1 MDVSPELTTADNV
14 TPAADSALAYW
25 TGNDGA
31 WWYAQLT
38 GSRNLPFSFWLLQAA
53 GLLVLGLITWAV
65 SSFWQRHMDDRV
77 GWAVDRYLDATEI
90 LSRPLD
96 RAVRWASPRIASVI
110 HRRLPEQLQS
120 AEAQWRLIFLG
131 VCVLSIWLMALQHAS
146 NAFGAALSKGLHR
159 TELPTLA
166 LGAARVRWGCARVRP
181 EDGVLS
187 QWLASLPLEASSW
200 LLEPE
205 VQRAWADD
213 APRWRAAAAH
223 ACREG
228 SAPWELGRALLWP
241 HRLRPAAAAADDR
254 RASSKETS
262 AAAGDAAAAE
272 AAAADAAAADARAVD
287 GVLYAARHVR
297 MMLVSAP
304 LQAGAAL
311 ASWHLWGL
319 YGASVTVVLGTFCP
333 TLLAHSTLLTTD
345 APAALLLNAT
355 LWALWTAMHATSA
368 SVYVLCALA
377 FSILLGLLLCCGPL
391 AAGVAPAIGCMLVAR
406 ALGALCSGVAMA
418 RRLTDETNSLGAG
431 QAARRL
437 GRRLASW
444 LVSVSWR
451 AALLLAVLVPWATGA
466 VVTTLHG
473 QVKRRPEHLDAPSP
487 DAENA
492 EIWARAMRRL
502 HLAAGNSAADKP
514 ATSTPATASKPRK
527 RGGKRHE
534 SEGTPMAFDSAST
547 ASSAP
552 RATAQPSS
560 IATLL
565 VSLADA
571 LGSSTLL
578 SPLLLSLATHHAAAI
593 VELAGSGCGSGCGR
607 GPAPSRGEWGLPPDA
622 IGAVVGAHTS
632 TAYLS
637 GRFAMRSE
645 LFGASHRRLLHA
657 GSVTG
662 SPEAVNEAVKSSSSF
677 FGALADAAFA
687 DAAFSD
693 ATDADDAFA
702 DAAATDA
709 AFADA
714 DALAHFHLT
723 AALLKTPPILFYFGL
738 LLLLAALRRPVAVL
752 LDASGLAERIRTAD
766 VRVWVR
772 RQYST
777 LVVRSEWQH
786 KVDAAFT
793 GLIQR
798 RREVMQKR
806 MEERRNER
814 RHRRTTAGDGEHGS
828 NSTGD
833 EGAVLGDEGGSSE
846 GAGSST
852 AEPEE
857 DEWSLF
863 THEWTLRAWAARSLW
878 LVYRT
883 APCWAIGA
891 SYLMVL
897 GTGKCHS
904 NCHSDCHS
912 DCLPNCRPTP
922 SGHRRPSRYRPSP
935 PCRRLPSCLHSAGR
949 VGNARDRRATTPF
962 HTARPA
968 RPRRAARAHS
978 HFGEPRHASRL
989 RDLLWADCGEQGTWT
1004 LPSARRLVRRRAGCS

>member
-1 MDVSPELTTADNV
+1 MVLLKTPSWALFMDVSPELA

-38 GSRNLPFSFWLLQAA
+38 GSRNLPLSFWLLQAA

-77 GWAVDRYLDATEI
+77 GWAVDRYLDATEL

-96 RAVRWASPRIASVI
+96 RAVRWASPRIASAI
-110 HRRLPEQLQS
+110 HRRLPEHLQS

-146 NAFGAALSKGLHR
+146 NAFGAAVSKGLHR

-241 HRLRPAAAAADDR
+241 HRLRPAAAAAADR
-254 RASSKETS
+254 RASSEETS
-262 AAAGDAAAAE
+262 AAAAAD

-287 GVLYAARHVR
+287 GVLHAARHVR

-304 LQAGAAL
+304 LQAGAAF

-333 TLLAHSTLLTTD
+333 TLLAHSTLLTSD
-345 APAALLLNAT
+345 APAALLLHAS
-355 LWALWTAMHATSA
+355 LWALWTATHATSA

-377 FSILLGLLLCCGPL
+377 FSVLLGLLLCCGPL
-391 AAGVAPAIGCMLVAR
+391 AAGIAPAIGCMLVAR
-406 ALGALCSGVAMA
+406 ALGALCSGVALA
-418 RRLTDETNSLGAG
+418 PRLTDETKSLGAG
-431 QAARRL
+431 EAARRL

-466 VVTTLHG
+466 VVTTMHG
-473 QVKRRPEHLDAPSP
+473 QAKRRTEHPDAPSP
-487 DAENA
+487 DAEIA

-502 HLAAGNSAADKP
+502 HLAAGDSAANKP

-527 RGGKRHE
+527 GGGKRHE
-534 SEGTPMAFDSAST
+534 SGGTPSAFDSAT
-547 ASSAP
+547 TPSSAP
-552 RATAQPSS
+552 KATKQPSS

-565 VSLADA
+565 VSLAEA
-571 LGSSTLL
+571 LDSTTLL

-593 VELAGSGCGSGCGR
+593 VELAGSGAGSGGGSGGGS
-607 GPAPSRGEWGLPPDA
+607 GPAASRGEWGLPPDA

-645 LFGASHRRLLHA
+645 LFGASHRRMLHD
-657 GSVTG
+657 GSG
-662 SPEAVNEAVKSSSSF
+662 NSSPDAVKSSSSF
-677 FGALADAAFA
+677 IDAFA
-687 DAAFSD
+687 DAALAF
-693 ATDADDAFA
+693 ADADADA

-723 AALLKTPPILFYFGL
+723 AALLKTPPSTFYFWL

-752 LDASGLAERIRTAD
+752 LDASGLAERLRTAD

-777 LVVRSEWQH
+777 LAVRSEWQR

-793 GLIQR
+793 GLMQR

-806 MEERRNER
+806 LEERRNER
-814 RHRRTTAGDGEHGS
+814 RHRRTTTGDGAHGS
-828 NSTGD
+828 NST
-833 EGAVLGDEGGSSE
+833 GDEGGSSE

-852 AEPEE
+852 AEAEE

-863 THEWTLRAWAARSLW
+863 THEWTVRSWAARSLW

-897 GTGKCHS
+897 GTGAP
-904 NCHSDCHS
+904 
-912 DCLPNCRPTP
+912 LI
-922 SGHRRPSRYRPSP
+922 
-935 PCRRLPSCLHSAGR
+935 
-949 VGNARDRRATTPF
+949 ATLIATLI
-962 HTARPA
+962 
-968 RPRRAARAHS
+968 
-978 HFGEPRHASRL
+978 ASL
-989 RDLLWADCGEQGTWT
+989 IASQFL
-1004 LPSARRLVRRRAGCS
+1004 